1 MQWPLWASLQDSNRA
16 THWPQLLPMP
26 TLIFHLPCLQNQH
39 SIDDAADSV
48 AISRRRLPCPSPK
61 FYQFVYA
68 DPKETLS
75 WPFLLRDREPFS
87 LGFFFFLQIN
97 LELNRME
104 PVVGEVP
111 YGASAA
117 QEMSL

>member
-1 MQWPLWASLQDSNRA
+1 MMLQ
-16 THWPQLLPMP
+16 
-26 TLIFHLPCLQNQH
+26 TLSPSQ
-39 SIDDAADSV
+39 D
-48 AISRRRLPCPSPK
+48 RGCPDFSPK

-87 LGFFFFLQIN
+87 LGLFFLQIN

-104 PVVGEVP
+104 PVVGEVS
-111 YGASAA
+111 YDASTA